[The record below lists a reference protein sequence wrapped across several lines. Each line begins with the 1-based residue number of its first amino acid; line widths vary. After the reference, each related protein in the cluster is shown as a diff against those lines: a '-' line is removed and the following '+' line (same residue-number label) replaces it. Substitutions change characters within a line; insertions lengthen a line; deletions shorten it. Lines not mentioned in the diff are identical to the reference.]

1 MKTSKRRGG
10 KFPPLDSDKRKR
22 CDMASIAELQKARDL
37 ALASLEDAIA
47 VRDDLYRQAA
57 FHLVPDPGNVRY
69 GPPVGVKD
77 WNHYYTERD
86 RLDIA
91 LDEAESNVWSKRSK
105 LASKSQDLDTHE
117 AILERPKFEKAL
129 NNLLELNKDRYQ

>member
-1 MKTSKRRGG
+1 MTDTVTLFK
-10 KFPPLDSDKRKR
+10 L
-22 CDMASIAELQKARDL
+22 RDI
-37 ALASLEDAIA
+37 ALANLEEAIA
-47 VRDDLYRQAA
+47 IRDALYRQAA

-91 LDEAESNVWSKRSK
+91 LDEAESNVWSRRSEF
-105 LASKSQDLDTHE
+105 AHKSQDLNTRE
-117 AILERPKFEKAL
+117 AVLERPNFEKAL
-129 NNLLELNKDRYQ
+129 NNLLELNKDRYR